1 MCASIFTLVA
11 IASDRFYAIMFP
23 LKSRITQRRVSL
35 IMCII
40 WASSAAIGTPAL
52 FFYKYTERQWKDF
65 RERFCSDVWPQT
77 RDSDGDCD
85 EGYMSKSTYW
95 IFVLVVLN
103 WFPMVIMLVV
113 YTIILVRLG
122 KKRIIPSSGALSSSA
137 IQQRSKQKACLTKPH
152 RFDTKECY
160 TVVYIKFAYSLKDI
174 VAHFSLQSLFY
185 LSEVFTTYIKD

>member
-1 MCASIFTLVA
+1 MSHLHINGKSQLWQKNFTIFSIAVTAMCASIFTLVA
-11 IASDRFYAIMFP
+11 IASDRFFAIMFP

-35 IMCII
+35 IMAII
-40 WASSAAIGTPAL
+40 WTSAAAIGTPAL

-77 RDSDGDCD
+77 LDSDGECD

-137 IQQRSKQKACLTKPH
+137 IQQRSKQKVFINRLDLNHKSIQVLEKA
-152 RFDTKECY
+152 EY
-160 TVVYIKFAYSLKDI
+160 T
-174 VAHFSLQSLFY
+174 
-185 LSEVFTTYIKD
+185 E

>member
-11 IASDRFYAIMFP
+11 IASDRFFAIMFP

-35 IMCII
+35 IMAII
-40 WASSAAIGTPAL
+40 WTSAAAIGTPAL

-77 RDSDGDCD
+77 LDSDGECD

-137 IQQRSKQKACLTKPH
+137 IQQRSKQKVFINRLDLNHKSIQVLEKA
-152 RFDTKECY
+152 EY
-160 TVVYIKFAYSLKDI
+160 T
-174 VAHFSLQSLFY
+174 
-185 LSEVFTTYIKD
+185 E